1 MEILKWKKTKTFE
14 KLLEKNYFSK
24 AKRQFLIKG
33 KEIAQMH
40 WSEASAMLTFSKL
53 YFQFP
58 EGIKRFTKIGECAV
72 ATAAEVNQLLG
83 YQLLNEDF

>member
-1 MEILKWKKTKTFE
+1 MDFFKWEKTKTVE
-14 KLLEKNYFSK
+14 KLLERAYFNGK
-24 AKRQFLIKG
+24 KFVLKG
-33 KEIAQMH
+33 RYIAQMNLGEE
-40 WSEASAMLTFSKL
+40 SQMLIFSKL